1 MKLRNGAATDSLVLT
16 FVRVVTAC
24 ISILIYKLL
33 AVNFSLDEY
42 GVYSQAILVST
53 TVTSITIMGM
63 SDAINYFYNRDK
75 GGEVGKSYVET
86 TFALQIIIG
95 VIGAIAILVFKNQ
108 IAAYFDEPKV
118 AGMMIYVAFIP
129 LLTNVTNMLQILF
142 VSYRR
147 AK

>member
-63 SDAINYFYNRDK
+63 SDADK
-75 GGEVGKSYVET
+75 
-86 TFALQIIIG
+86 
-95 VIGAIAILVFKNQ
+95 
-108 IAAYFDEPKV
+108 
-118 AGMMIYVAFIP
+118 
-129 LLTNVTNMLQILF
+129 LF
-142 VSYRR
+142 L
-147 AK
+147 